1 MHRAL
6 ELARVCFTTP
16 RRDAHHLQ
24 LTRLPRPRALA
35 SFVALYASWQLVDWI
50 PLDRELAG
58 DLLLLGIC
66 LGAAAAAAAAARRA
80 SSSSRLRGAWMWVAV
95 ALFAQASGEIAQI
108 VYELSKSSAYPTWAD
123 PLYLS
128 FYPLL
133 LVGVLRFP
141 SVRLPRREAVE
152 LALDCAIATLGVGAV
167 FVYLILG
174 PQVVASRTP
183 LETVVSV
190 AYPLGDMILLVALGS
205 VVLRGRGSEV
215 APALRAIAVAI
226 ALFAIADLAF
236 GYIALHGVYHGG
248 DPIDTLYVLAF
259 AAFVVAASR
268 QGHPDST
275 PIEST
280 PSPTAGRVRENWLPS
295 LGIAAAVTIIVAK
308 EWSQPF
314 FPNMSI
320 AIIAAMV
327 AVLVMARQ
335 VLAQTSIRESHT
347 RLAQAQ
353 EIAQVGSWEWD
364 VERDLCVRSQ
374 IDLKLYGL
382 DPDTPPTTRTEALAL
397 IHPDDRERVE
407 AIVAEGLRNGDPF
420 TCEFRIVRPD
430 GEIRTLLTRG
440 EVQSR
445 GGRTALIRGTHQDT
459 TERKQMETRLQYQ
472 ADHDPLTGLFNRRRF
487 NEELEGVLQRSARYG
502 RPGALLMLDLDDFK
516 MINDTRG
523 HAAGDHALQALAQA
537 IRDRV
542 RAGDVVARIG
552 GDEFAVILPEAQEQD
567 ALVVV
572 EDIRASVAARDTE
585 AAIHVTGGLVAF
597 DGRSELSAVN
607 ALIAADIALYEAK
620 EAGKD
625 RVQLYHGG
633 ATSAMLWVER
643 IRTALDEGRF
653 VLFAQPILDLKSGEM
668 CHSELLI
675 RMISESG
682 EVVEP
687 GAFLPTA
694 ERYGLIN
701 EIDRWVTSEGL
712 SYAAAGQRVSINL
725 SAQSIGDQ
733 NILEAL
739 SRAIA
744 DGVSPADVMF
754 EITETAAMR
763 NMEEARAFTQEIVDL
778 GCEVA
783 LDDFGTGFGSF
794 TYLKHLPARYLKID
808 MEFVREMV
816 FNATDREV
824 VDSITKVAHSLGKL
838 TIAEG
843 VEDSATLQALR
854 QYGVDRAQ
862 GFFIGRPRRLSPC
875 VTPEDFP
882 GAPEGA
888 AGQRVVTLGS

>member
-1 MHRAL
+1 
-6 ELARVCFTTP
+6 
-16 RRDAHHLQ
+16 
-24 LTRLPRPRALA
+24 
-35 SFVALYASWQLVDWI
+35 
-50 PLDRELAG
+50 
-58 DLLLLGIC
+58 
-66 LGAAAAAAAAARRA
+66 
-80 SSSSRLRGAWMWVAV
+80 MWVAV
-95 ALFAQASGEIAQI
+95 ALLAQASGEVAQL
-108 VYELSKSSAYPTWAD
+108 VYELSDSSAYPTWAD

-133 LVGVLRFP
+133 LVGVLCFP

-205 VVLRGRGSEV
+205 AVLRGRGS
-215 APALRAIAVAI
+215 AAARPLRSIAVAI

-236 GYIALHGVYHGG
+236 GYIALHGVYHSG
-248 DPIDTLYVLAF
+248 DPIDTLYMLAF
-259 AAFVVAASR
+259 ASFVVAASQ
-268 QGHPDST
+268 QGCPD
-275 PIEST
+275 PGLEST
-280 PSPTAGRVRENWLPS
+280 RTPTAGRVRESWLPY
-295 LGIAAAVTIIVAK
+295 LGIAAAVAIIVAK
-308 EWSQPF
+308 GWSGPF
-314 FPNMSI
+314 FPDMSI

-335 VLAQTSIRESHT
+335 FLAQTSIRESYA

-353 EIAQVGSWEWD
+353 EIAQVGSWQWD
-364 VERDLCVRSQ
+364 VERDLYVRSQ
-374 IDLKLYGL
+374 VDLKLYGL
-382 DPDTPPTTRTEALAL
+382 DPDAPPATRAEAMTL
-397 IHPDDRERVE
+397 IHRDDRERVE
-407 AIVAEGLRNGDPF
+407 AVVAEVLRNGDPF
-420 TCEFRIVRPD
+420 ACEFRIVRPD

-440 EVQSR
+440 EALSH
-445 GGRTALIRGTHQDT
+445 GGRTVLIRGTHQDM

-472 ADHDPLTGLFNRRRF
+472 ADHDALTGLFNRRRF

-523 HAAGDHALQALAQA
+523 HAAGDQALQALAHA

-542 RAGDVVARIG
+542 RVGDVVARIG
-552 GDEFAVILPEAQEQD
+552 GDEFAVILPEAQEHD

-572 EDIRASVAARDTE
+572 EEIRTSVAARETE
-585 AAIHVTGGLVAF
+585 APVHVTGGLVMF
-597 DGRSELSAVN
+597 DGGGELRAANAVV
-607 ALIAADIALYEAK
+607 AADIALYEAK

-625 RVQLYHGG
+625 RVHVYNGG

-643 IRTALDEGRF
+643 IRTALKEGRF
-653 VLFAQPILDLKSGEM
+653 VLFAQPILDLSSGEV
-668 CHSELLI
+668 CHSELLV
-675 RMISESG
+675 RMISEDG
-682 EVVEP
+682 EVIEP
-687 GAFLPTA
+687 GEFLPTA

-701 EIDRWVTSEGL
+701 EIDRWVTREGL
-712 SYAAAGQRVSINL
+712 GYAAAGQRVSINL
-725 SAQSIGDQ
+725 SAQSIGDAR
-733 NILEAL
+733 ILDAL
-739 SRAIA
+739 TSAIA
-744 DGVSPADVMF
+744 AGVSPADVMF

-763 NMEEARAFTQEIVDL
+763 NLEEARVFAQAIIDL
-778 GCEVA
+778 GSEVA

-843 VEDSATLQALR
+843 VEDPATLQALR
-854 QYGVDRAQ
+854 HYGVDRAQ
-862 GFFIGRPRRLSPC
+862 GFFIGRPRRLPPHRSA
-875 VTPEDFP
+875 EDAIQVSD
-882 GAPEGA
+882 APVGRRLAEIG
-888 AGQRVVTLGS
+888 G

>member
-6 ELARVCFTTP
+6 KLARTCLMAPARAIDRSQPTP
-16 RRDAHHLQ
+16 L
-24 LTRLPRPRALA
+24 RLWALA
-35 SFVALYASWQLVDWI
+35 GFVALYASWQLVDWI
-50 PLDRELAG
+50 PVRRELAG
-58 DLLLLGIC
+58 DLLLLAIC
-66 LGAAAAAAAAARRA
+66 LGAAGGASGAARRA
-80 SSSSRLRGAWMWVAV
+80 SSSPRLRGAWMWVAV
-95 ALFAQASGEIAQI
+95 ALLAQAFGEIAQL
-108 VYELSKSSAYPTWAD
+108 VYELSGSSAYPTWAD

-133 LVGVLRFP
+133 LIGVLRFP
-141 SVRLPRREAVE
+141 SVRLPRRDAIE
-152 LALDCAIATLGVGAV
+152 LALDCAIVTFGVGAV

-174 PQVVASRTP
+174 PQVVAARTA

-205 VVLRGRGSEV
+205 VVLRGRGSET
-215 APALRAIAVAI
+215 APALRTIAVAI

-248 DPIDTLYVLAF
+248 DPIDTLYMLAF

-268 QGHPDST
+268 QARPDPT
-275 PIEST
+275 PVEST
-280 PSPTAGRVRENWLPS
+280 PRPTAGRVRENWLPS
-295 LGIAAAVTIIVAK
+295 LGIAAAVAIIVAK

-314 FPNMSI
+314 FPDMSI

-335 VLAQTSIRESHT
+335 ILAQTSIRESHA

-364 VERDLCVRSQ
+364 VERDLYVRSQ

-382 DPDTPPTTRTEALAL
+382 DPDTPPMTLAEALAP
-397 IHPDDRERVE
+397 IHPDDRERVDE
-407 AIVAEGLRNGDPF
+407 LVAEAVSKGDHF
-420 TCEFRIVRPD
+420 TCEFRIVRSD

-440 EVQSR
+440 EVQSH
-445 GGRTALIRGTHQDT
+445 GGHAALIRGTHQDT

-523 HAAGDHALQALAQA
+523 HAAGDQALQALAQA

-572 EDIRASVAARDTE
+572 EDIRASVAARYTE
-585 AAIHVTGGLVAF
+585 MAIHITGGLVAF
-597 DGRSELSAVN
+597 DGRSELSAAN

-643 IRTALDEGRF
+643 IRTALQEGRF
-653 VLFAQPILDLKSGEM
+653 VLFAQPILDLQSGEV
-668 CHSELLI
+668 CHSELLL

-682 EVVEP
+682 EVIAP

-701 EIDRWVTSEGL
+701 EIDRWVTREGL
-712 SYAAAGQRVSINL
+712 SHAAAGERVSINL
-725 SAQSIGDQ
+725 SAQSIGDPC
-733 NILEAL
+733 ILDAL
-739 SRAIA
+739 RSAIA
-744 DGVSPADVMF
+744 DGVAPADVIF

-763 NMEEARAFTQEIVDL
+763 NMDEARAFTQAIIDL

-816 FNATDREV
+816 VNATDREV

-843 VEDSATLQALR
+843 VEDAATLQALR
-854 QYGVDRAQ
+854 EYGVDRAQ
-862 GFFIGRPRRLSPC
+862 GFFIGRPRRLPPC
-875 VTPEDFP
+875 LSAE
-882 GAPEGA
+882 GAPEAPA
-888 AGQRVVTLGS
+888 ARADRRLAEIGG